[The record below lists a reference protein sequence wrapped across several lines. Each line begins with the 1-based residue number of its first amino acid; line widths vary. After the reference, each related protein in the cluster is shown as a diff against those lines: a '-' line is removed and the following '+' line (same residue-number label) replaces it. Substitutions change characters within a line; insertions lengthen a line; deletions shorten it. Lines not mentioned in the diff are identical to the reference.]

1 MPGAFFASLHS
12 YVTHCCIRMLNV
24 LQSCNSATLLRQLRL
39 PHQIAIHLAGGTAPL
54 VDGPD
59 DEALAAPHV
68 AGGKYAGDVG
78 GVIAI
83 LGFGVG
89 AGILLDAKLL

>member
-1 MPGAFFASLHS
+1 MSKLSLDTCKKVAC
-12 YVTHCCIRMLNV
+12 YTNI
-24 LQSCNSATLLRQLRL
+24 ATLLRQLRL

-68 AGGKYAGDVG
+68 AGGKYAGNVG
-78 GVIAI
+78 GVIAV